1 VRTQSRSPKALRHV
15 LIPLLVV
22 LTACL
27 VPLAEASPPDQSWLG
42 GLYDDADYDD
52 VVVSVTS
59 AVSAV
64 ESHSIHETGPV
75 QTITER
81 TIHVDESAPALPAL
95 SQQCSRAPPTA

>member
-1 VRTQSRSPKALRHV
+1 MVVRHF
-15 LIPLLVV
+15 LITLLVV

-42 GLYDDADYDD
+42 GFFDDADYDD

-64 ESHSIHETGPV
+64 ESHAYHETGPV

-81 TIHVDESAPALPAL
+81 TIQVDESAPALPAL
-95 SQQCSRAPPTA
+95 SQKFARAPPTV